1 MSSTDFSPTPVC
13 DGSEPP
19 VQPGEAVPAKRP
31 RLPLPPLIAL
41 SLGYFLVML
50 DVTVVNVAVPS
61 IQSSLDAG
69 PSGLQWVV
77 DGYSTFFAG
86 LLLLGGGLGDRF
98 GHRPLY
104 LFGLAVFTAASAGCA
119 LAPGVGVLIGARLAQ
134 GAGAAFLVP
143 ASFALLQTAYP
154 DRAQRARAVGI
165 WGLISAVAFGAGPAV
180 GGLLV
185 SGLDWRWV
193 FWVNLPVAA
202 LAAVM
207 TMRHVRVPVARERP
221 AGRMDPAGQ
230 VLGVLGLVGVA
241 GALNEAGSAGWTSPR
256 VVVACALG
264 VVSLAAFVA
273 VERHLEKGLA
283 VRPHGAGRKP
293 LLPLSLVRDRRLA
306 ATNAIGL
313 LLSLGYY
320 GMLFVATLYFQQERH
335 FSALATGLALL
346 PSVCMGFLAAPL
358 SSRITARTGPYVPMA
373 GALLLGVAGFLGWL
387 AAGPHT
393 PYAVLLFALM
403 ATGLATP
410 LTVVAATVAIMD
422 AAPAEGAGV
431 ASAVFN
437 VSRQAGNA
445 IGVALFGTLIGAMGR
460 LPGLHVSALV
470 AAGAFLLGSALAG
483 VMVRRLG
490 TGGASRR
497 ARGPEGPPP
506 RRV

>member
-1 MSSTDFSPTPVC
+1 MSSTDFSASPVP
-13 DGSEPP
+13 DGSDAL
-19 VQPGEAVPAKRP
+19 VQQGAAAAPKRP
-31 RLPLPPLIAL
+31 KLPLPPLVAL

-61 IQSSLDAG
+61 IQSSLDVG
-69 PSGLQWVV
+69 PSGLQWIV

-104 LFGLAVFTAASAGCA
+104 LFGLAVFTVASVGCA
-119 LAPGVGVLIGARLAQ
+119 LAPVDGVLIAARLAQ

-143 ASFALLQTAYP
+143 ASFALLQAAYP
-154 DRAQRARAVGI
+154 DRALRARAVGI
-165 WGLISAVAFGAGPAV
+165 WGLVSAVAFGAGPAV

-202 LAAVM
+202 LAAAM
-207 TMRHVRVPVARERP
+207 TLRHVQAPARKRQT
-221 AGRMDPAGQ
+221 GRMDPAGQ
-230 VLGVLGLVGVA
+230 LLGVLGLVGVA

-256 VVVACALG
+256 VVTAFVLG
-264 VVSLAAFVA
+264 VAALIAFVL

-283 VRPHGAGRKP
+283 VRPEGRKP
-293 LLPLSLVRDRRLA
+293 LLPLSLFRDRRLTT
-306 ATNAIGL
+306 TNVIGL

-320 GMLFVATLYFQQERH
+320 GMLFVATLYFQQERG
-335 FSALATGLALL
+335 FSALETGLALL

-358 SSRITARTGPYVPMA
+358 SSRVTARTGPYVPMT

-387 AAGPHT
+387 TAGPET
-393 PYAVLLFALM
+393 PYPVLLFALM

-410 LTVVAATVAIMD
+410 VTVVAATVAIME

-445 IGVALFGTLIGAMGR
+445 IGVALFGTLIGATGR
-460 LPGLHVSALV
+460 LPGLHVSALI
-470 AAGAFLLGSALAG
+470 AAGAFLIGSVLAG
-483 VMVRRLG
+483 ITVRRLG
-490 TGGASRR
+490 TGSER
-497 ARGPEGPPP
+497 
-506 RRV
+506 

>member
-1 MSSTDFSPTPVC
+1 MGSTDFSATPVSGAS
-13 DGSEPP
+13 DLL
-19 VQPGEAVPAKRP
+19 VRPGDEAVPAKRP
-31 RLPLPPLIAL
+31 GLPLPPLIAL

-50 DVTVVNVAVPS
+50 DVTVVNVAAPS
-61 IQSSLDAG
+61 IQSSLGAG

-104 LFGLAVFTAASAGCA
+104 LLGLAVFTAASAGCA
-119 LAPGVGVLIGARLAQ
+119 LAPVAGVLIGGRLAQ

-143 ASFALLQTAYP
+143 ASFALLQAAYP

-207 TMRHVRVPVARERP
+207 TLRHVRVAAARKQQ

-256 VVVACALG
+256 VVAAFAVGVVALG
-264 VVSLAAFVA
+264 AFVA

-283 VRPHGAGRKP
+283 VRPSHGGCRKP

-306 ATNAIGL
+306 TTNAVGL

-320 GMLFVATLYFQQERH
+320 GMLFVATLYFQQERG
-335 FSALATGLALL
+335 FSALETGLALL

-387 AAGPHT
+387 AAGPQT

-410 LTVVAATVAIMD
+410 VTVVAATVAIMD

-445 IGVALFGTLIGAMGR
+445 IGVALFGTLVGDTGR
-460 LPGLHVSALV
+460 LPGLHVSALI

-483 VMVRRLG
+483 VMVRRVG
-490 TGGASRR
+490 RGGA
-497 ARGPEGPPP
+497 AR
-506 RRV
+506 